1 MRTRIALLL
10 AGALAL
16 GACGQSDEP
25 ASEAGTDTPAATES
39 ATDAPTDAPSDG
51 ATDAAGEGAQAEPVS
66 GDLPEGVA
74 ATVGDTEVTVEELDA
89 RLALIR
95 EIPQVKEQLGGEGD
109 TAQLESQ
116 LQTQALGQLVL
127 QNVVLQAAA
136 EEDVTVDDAQVEE
149 RRAQLAEEAGGDE
162 AFAEQL
168 ASAGVPEDQVARELR
183 ASIAFELV
191 TEKLMADAPA
201 PSETPSEGG
210 SEGGTEAPAD
220 AQTPPQDQQVQQDW
234 LVETVSEA
242 DVVVD
247 EAYGAWDPTT
257 GQVVPA

>member
-10 AGALAL
+10 AGALVL

-25 ASEAGTDTPAATES
+25 ASEAGTENPSATES
-39 ATDAPTDAPSDG
+39 ATDAPTDA
-51 ATDAAGEGAQAEPVS
+51 ATDAAGQGAQAEPVS

-74 ATVGDTEVTVEELDA
+74 ATVGDTEVTVEELEA

-116 LQTQALGQLVL
+116 LKTQALGQLVL

-136 EEDVTVDDAQVEE
+136 EEDVTVDDQQVED
-149 RRAQLAEEAGGDE
+149 RRKQLTEEAGGAE

-183 ASIAFELV
+183 ASIAFELI

-201 PSETPSEGG
+201 PSEAPSEGG
-210 SEGGTEAPAD
+210 TDAATEGGTEAPTE
-220 AQTPPQDQQVQQDW
+220 AQTPPQDQQAQQEW
-234 LVETVSEA
+234 LIETVSSA